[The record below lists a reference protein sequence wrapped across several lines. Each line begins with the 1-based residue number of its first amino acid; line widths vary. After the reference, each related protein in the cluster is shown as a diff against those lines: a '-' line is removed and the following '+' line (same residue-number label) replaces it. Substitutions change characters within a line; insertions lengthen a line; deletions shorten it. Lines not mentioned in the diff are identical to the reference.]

1 MTHDGTSWLEVE
13 IQTGTSLWCPVSIAT
28 PDPTIIIP
36 QRFSAPAANGTVETI
51 QAAGREGRIVR
62 CWRDGSREVLGAKA

>member
-13 IQTGTSLWCPVSIAT
+13 IRGGSAIWYPVTVPT
-28 PDPTIIIP
+28 PDPTAVIP
-36 QRFSAPAANGTVETI
+36 QRFSAPAATGTVETI

-62 CWRDGSREVLGAKA
+62 CWRDGSREVLGTSA